1 MDYLVYVAV
10 LGAGAVFFLWAR
22 DARIFYRTGLQ
33 GFRRA
38 SYQGVWFGAVAI
50 LGVAITAA
58 GLDLLGLGLILLAL
72 YLQGRVKREKVFSGN
87 EPVIER
93 VLGRAVVKKGTS
105 AKKTDSSK
113 ESDASETKGDTRL
126 PSR

>member
-22 DARIFYRTGLQ
+22 DARIFYRTGLS

-38 SYQGVWFGAVAI
+38 AYQGVWFGAVAM

-72 YLQGRVKREKVFSGN
+72 YLQGRVKREKVFSGK
-87 EPVIER
+87 EPVLDR
-93 VLGRAVVKKGTS
+93 ALGSAAMKKGTS
-105 AKKTDSSK
+105 VKKTDSS
-113 ESDASETKGDTRL
+113 
-126 PSR
+126 